1 MFDAWKAQTSA
12 GTPSAKPVVQNK
24 ELDQDIPPRKPVFN
38 NDYILTDEDYE
49 AELFIRGSH
58 DLVEVVHIKDIVL
71 TVHQLKPNVSK
82 LFFVDDVRPVYCNP
96 HQVF

>member
-1 MFDAWKAQTSA
+1 MFDAWKARTSA
-12 GTPSAKPVVQNK
+12 GTPSAKPMVQNK

-49 AELFIRGSH
+49 AALFIRGSH
-58 DLVEVVHIKDIVL
+58 DLVEVVHIEDIVL

-82 LFFVDDVRPVYCNP
+82 LFFVDDIRPVYCNL